1 MDSIIKIL
9 EQIKPGV
16 DFNTEENLIE
26 DEILDSFDI
35 VTLVAKLNDEF
46 DVEITPVDLIPENFN
61 TAKIV
66 IIFQTYQISSFQLYQ
81 LYHLHLKYYIFS
93 YNLLYLLQF

>member
-1 MDSIIKIL
+1 MDDIIKIL

-26 DEILDSFDI
+26 EEILDSFDI

-46 DVEITPVDLIPENFN
+46 DIEISPADLIQDWKRSNLFN
-61 TAKIV
+61 RTER
-66 IIFQTYQISSFQLYQ
+66 
-81 LYHLHLKYYIFS
+81 
-93 YNLLYLLQF
+93 

>member
-16 DFNTEENLIE
+16 DFNTEDSLIE

-46 DVEITPVDLIPENFN
+46 DIEITPADLIPENFN
-61 TAKIV
+61 SAKKIYELV
-66 IIFQTYQISSFQLYQ
+66 KRFEEE
-81 LYHLHLKYYIFS
+81 
-93 YNLLYLLQF
+93 

>member
-1 MDSIIKIL
+1 MEDVIKIL

-16 DFNTEENLIE
+16 DFRAEENLIE

-46 DVEITPVDLIPENFN
+46 DIEITPADLVPENFN
-61 TAKIV
+61 SAEKIYKLV
-66 IIFQTYQISSFQLYQ
+66 TRLEEE
-81 LYHLHLKYYIFS
+81 
-93 YNLLYLLQF
+93 

>member
-1 MDSIIKIL
+1 MESVIEIL

-26 DEILDSFDI
+26 EEILDSFDI

-46 DVEITPVDLIPENFN
+46 DIEITPADLVPENFN
-61 TAKIV
+61 SAEKIYKLV
-66 IIFQTYQISSFQLYQ
+66 TRLEEE
-81 LYHLHLKYYIFS
+81 
-93 YNLLYLLQF
+93 

>member
-1 MDSIIKIL
+1 MDNIIEIL

-26 DEILDSFDI
+26 EEILDSFDI

-46 DVEITPVDLIPENFN
+46 DIEISPADLIPENFN
-61 TAKIV
+61 SAERIYELVKR
-66 IIFQTYQISSFQLYQ
+66 LEEE
-81 LYHLHLKYYIFS
+81 
-93 YNLLYLLQF
+93 

>member
-1 MDSIIKIL
+1 MESVIEIL

-26 DEILDSFDI
+26 EEILDSFDI

-46 DVEITPVDLIPENFN
+46 DIEITPADLVPENFN
-61 TAKIV
+61 SAEKIYKLV
-66 IIFQTYQISSFQLYQ
+66 TRLEEEWEGISQSY
-81 LYHLHLKYYIFS
+81 KYIF
-93 YNLLYLLQF
+93 